1 MEYKKEKKKGNSI
14 CLTGFQ
20 DIQGKDN
27 RSWSE
32 TKVWSEVEY
41 KT

>member
-14 CLTGFQ
+14 WLTGFQ

-32 TKVWSEVEY
+32 TKV
-41 KT
+41 